1 MKSERDRSA
10 SDDSRKRAES
20 NAAQK
25 KTGDQR
31 QEENRRVRTP
41 PLPSQQPDSGQD
53 ASALLKAFEER
64 IANLQ
69 AHVAEL
75 ESRIA
80 ELRTSRDRLQ
90 HSLHEFLGIQEL
102 SNILRTQKDPRLVVE
117 TLLPILRKIL
127 DFEELGIFLF
137 VNNDGGVEPV
147 GPVSPLMQKAATD
160 QYEEGILEWVVS
172 QRRPLVIPWMESFG
186 ARSAPPAGNLI
197 LAPLIAGDHPL
208 GVALLTTSRS
218 SDEFTTQN
226 LRILYFAVSHAAVAI
241 QNALSARVISNTK
254 DFLFRLLENAGD
266 IIFSLDEQGRFNY
279 INPRFEEIGDKNELV
294 KQPYSALFKQ
304 SEIRN
309 RIKNTLTRG
318 ITQIF
323 DYEIKTRLGL
333 QRKYTVNLVALKNEK
348 GQRTGALGIMRDVTE
363 VYRLQKKLL
372 ESERLAAYTQTVITL
387 NHEINN
393 PLTAVLGNLF
403 LMEKE
408 IQQIGDPKIS
418 SRLKVIQDN
427 CFRIQNVIKKLEKI
441 EELKTVSYLGSTK
454 MVDIGNGDDDKDQ

>member
-1 MKSERDRSA
+1 MKSERDRS
-10 SDDSRKRAES
+10 SFDDNPKRGEAHS
-20 NAAQK
+20 AQK
-25 KTGDQR
+25 KAGDHR
-31 QEENRRVRTP
+31 EEENRRVRTP
-41 PLPSQQPDSGQD
+41 PPSQQQATPEQN
-53 ASALLKAFEER
+53 ASALLKTFEER

-69 AHVAEL
+69 AHIAEL

-90 HSLHEFLGIQEL
+90 HSLNEFLSIQEL

-117 TLLPILRKIL
+117 TLFPILRKIL
-127 DFEELGIFLF
+127 DFEEMGIFLF
-137 VNNDGGVEPV
+137 VNDDSGLEPI
-147 GPVSPLMQKAATD
+147 GPVSPLIQKAATD

-172 QRRPLVIPWMESFG
+172 QRRPLVLPWMESFG
-186 ARSAPPAGNLI
+186 ASTAPPAANLI

-208 GVALLTTSRS
+208 GVALLTTTRS

-266 IIFSLDEQGRFNY
+266 IIFSLDEQGHFNY
-279 INPRFEEIGDKNELV
+279 INPRFEEIGDKNELAKQSYAAFF
-294 KQPYSALFKQ
+294 KQP
-304 SEIRN
+304 EIRN
-309 RIKNTLTRG
+309 RIKSTLTRG

-323 DYEIKTRLGL
+323 DYELKTRLGL

-348 GQRTGALGIMRDVTE
+348 GQRIGALGIMRDVTE
-363 VYRLQKKLL
+363 VYHLQKKLL

-454 MVDIGNGDDDKDQ
+454 MVDIGSREDDKDQ